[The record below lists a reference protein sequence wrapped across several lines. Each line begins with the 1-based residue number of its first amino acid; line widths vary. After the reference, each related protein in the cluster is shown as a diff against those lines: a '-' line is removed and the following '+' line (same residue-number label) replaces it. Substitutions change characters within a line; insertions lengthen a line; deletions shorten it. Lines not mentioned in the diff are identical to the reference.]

1 MTDKSATAPPDGT
14 LEPVKASRD
23 QLEIAATNLEL
34 SLAAPSATSDWR
46 ESVIGALDRAQ
57 AALETH
63 VEATSTARGLP
74 ASVIRAAPRL
84 AAQANRLSDEHADLL
99 DKHRQVTSMA
109 LDAGGAPDDLRDAV
123 ARHAA
128 LLLRHVRH
136 AHDLLHD
143 AIESELGGS
152 D

>member
-1 MTDKSATAPPDGT
+1 MTDKSATAPPDGI

-34 SLAAPSATSDWR
+34 SLAAPSATSEWR
-46 ESVIGALDRAQ
+46 ESVIGALDRTQ

-63 VEATSTARGLP
+63 VEATSGVRGLS

-84 AAQANRLSDEHADLL
+84 ASQASRLSDEHADLL
-99 DKHRQVTSMA
+99 DKHRQLTSMA
-109 LDAGGAPDDLRDAV
+109 LDADGAPDDLRDAV

-143 AIESELGGS
+143 AIESELGGG

>member
-34 SLAAPSATSDWR
+34 SLAHPSVTREWR
-46 ESVIGALDRAQ
+46 QSVIGALDRTQ

-63 VEATSTARGLP
+63 VESTSGAGGLP

-84 AAQANRLSDEHADLL
+84 AGQATRLSDEHADLL

-109 LDAGGAPDDLRDAV
+109 YGSGSAPDEVRDAV
-123 ARHAA
+123 AAHAA
-128 LLLRHVRH
+128 LLLRHVRQ